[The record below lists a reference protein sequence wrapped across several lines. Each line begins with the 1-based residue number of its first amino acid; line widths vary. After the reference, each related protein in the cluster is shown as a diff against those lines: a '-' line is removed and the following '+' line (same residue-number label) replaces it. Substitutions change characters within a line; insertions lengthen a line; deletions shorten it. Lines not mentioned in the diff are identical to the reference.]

1 MSVNHMACLLIHWP
15 VTQEPFP
22 ASKRL
27 KCKQRGN
34 DVQKISTKNKAQ
46 KINCSYK
53 YIVKKSKNKLEDW
66 TRVMTKVGHNS
77 NVFAPVSLRGTE
89 SLPFPLELLV
99 VRAISSHGAWLTH
112 SLKCRKRI
120 QERMNS
126 FNLNWPAPC
135 WLLEPTD
142 PPTSAAA
149 HSSWGLYEIVPS
161 VCHKVESSFSAPC
174 FVEISLRLWFSGVLP
189 LHDAIFLRD
198 LHFLLKS
205 RRSQTVCSEI
215 NRKDWINL
223 VSVVAKDKGQFNVD
237 MAWH

>member
-135 WLLEPTD
+135 WLLEPMD
-142 PPTSAAA
+142 PT
-149 HSSWGLYEIVPS
+149 HFCSSSLLVRTLWDSTIRVPQS
-161 VCHKVESSFSAPC
+161 GKLIFSTLLCRNIFETLIFRCSSFTWCYLPKR
-174 FVEISLRLWFSGVLP
+174 FTFSFEKQEKP
-189 LHDAIFLRD
+189 
-198 LHFLLKS
+198 
-205 RRSQTVCSEI
+205 
-215 NRKDWINL
+215 N
-223 VSVVAKDKGQFNVD
+223 SVFWD
-237 MAWH
+237 